1 MSLMGLDIGTTG
13 CKAVAFDESGRILAL
28 HYEEYPLYL
37 PAADQCEIDP
47 NDFWKAV
54 VRVISATAEKVKLRD
69 PVVALGISTLGDS
82 LMLLDRKGKPLHR
95 TVVGAADTRSVKQA
109 SWIDKQIGR
118 KKVFDTTGVPLH
130 AFSVVPKIMWF
141 RENMPEI
148 FNGVK
153 KFVGV
158 QEFAHIRL
166 GVAPA
171 IDYSLAGR
179 TMLVN
184 IHTREWATDILE
196 KCGVDVNMLSSL
208 VGSSQVVG
216 RLDSYHARQ
225 LNLRGGVS
233 IIAGGFDQC
242 CSALG
247 AGVLDSSSAALSV
260 GTLEAVVVVYDK
272 PRIEIPL
279 LNGNHGCSFYI
290 IDGLFISLA
299 YVTTAGAI
307 LKWYRDTLGETEV
320 QKARE
325 LNLDPY
331 DVMIHSTPD
340 RPAKVFIFPYFT
352 GTGTPWLDLK
362 KRGMVFGLSLDTD
375 RAEIIKGILDGIC
388 YEVKVNLDSFRKAGI
403 RVNRLQA
410 VGGGAKSDRWM
421 QLKAD
426 ITGVPVQATKVTE
439 AGCLGAAFL
448 AGLGTGI
455 YTSADDIL
463 EIATIDRVFNPR
475 ESHSKLYEESYRNYL
490 DLRAS
495 VGEISSFSIC

>member
-1 MSLMGLDIGTTG
+1 MGLDIGTTG
-13 CKAVAFDESGRILAL
+13 CKAVAFDESGKILSL

-37 PAADQCEIDP
+37 PALDQCEIDP
-47 NDFWKAV
+47 NEFWEAV
-54 VRVISATAEKVKLRD
+54 ERVISATAEKVKNRD
-69 PVVALGISTLGDS
+69 PVRAMGISTLGDS
-82 LMLLDRKGKPLHR
+82 LTLLDREGKPLHR
-95 TVVGAADTRSVKQA
+95 TVVGAADTRSVKHA
-109 SWIDKQIGR
+109 SWIKEQIGR
-118 KKVFDTTGVPLH
+118 KKVFDITGVPLH

-148 FNGVK
+148 FKSVK
-153 KFVGV
+153 KFAGV

-166 GVAPA
+166 GVDSA

-184 IHTREWATDILE
+184 IHTRAWATDILE
-196 KCGVDVNMLSSL
+196 KCGVDVKKLSPL
-208 VGSSQVVG
+208 AGSAHVVG
-216 RLDSYHARQ
+216 KLDSYHARS

-242 CSALG
+242 CSAMG
-247 AGVLDSSSAALSV
+247 AGVLDSKSAALSV
-260 GTLEAVVVVYDK
+260 GTLEAVVVVYDT

-290 IDGLFISLA
+290 IDGLYISLA

-320 QKARE
+320 RKARE
-325 LNLDPY
+325 QNLDPY

-340 RPAKVFIFPYFT
+340 RPSKVFIFPYFT

-362 KRGMVFGLSLDTD
+362 KRGMVFGLSLDTN

-388 YEVKVNLDSFRKAGI
+388 YEVKVNLESFGKAGI
-403 RVNRLQA
+403 RVDRMRA

-426 ITGVPVQATKVTE
+426 ITGVPVQATEVTE

-463 EIATIDRVFNPR
+463 EIATVDRVFEPR
-475 ESHSKLYEESYRNYL
+475 ESHRKYYEESYQNYL
-490 DLRAS
+490 NLRAS
-495 VGEISSFSIC
+495 LGDTSL